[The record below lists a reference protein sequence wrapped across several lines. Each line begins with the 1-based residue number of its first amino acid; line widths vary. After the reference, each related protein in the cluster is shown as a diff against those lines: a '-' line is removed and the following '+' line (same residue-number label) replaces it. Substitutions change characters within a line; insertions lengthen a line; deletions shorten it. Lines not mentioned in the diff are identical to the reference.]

1 MPSIVDRL
9 GSQNVVRVLSSS
21 GGSSGGGSGGRL
33 LYLDD
38 LNNDSQ
44 NQDGLSI
51 VWDLPTQTFIM
62 TSVVDSAT
70 STFEGIVFFTNETDN
85 TLGDFDT
92 GAFQVDG
99 GVGIAKNLTVGSG
112 LSVTGFATFESDVFL
127 NNNVTVGAGL
137 SIGEILKVLDTT
149 DNVLGDPDTG
159 ALQVDGGVGINKNV
173 TVGAGLSVTN
183 YLYYPDDKFDGP
195 NGIAYFDNLGRLI
208 GAASTENATQ
218 TSFFVL
224 TTDAVGIPTWTSV
237 IDGGVYWW
245 QNQVQDKD

>member
-9 GSQNVVRVLSSS
+9 GSQNVVRVLSNS
-21 GGSSGGGSGGRL
+21 GGSSGGGSGSRL

-38 LNNDSQ
+38 LNNDLQ

-99 GVGIAKNLTVGSG
+99 GVGIAKNLTVGLG

-127 NNNVTVGAGL
+127 NNNVIIGAGL
-137 SIGEILKVLDTT
+137 SVGEILKVLDTT

-237 IDGGVYWW
+237 IDGGIY
-245 QNQVQDKD
+245 

>member
-21 GGSSGGGSGGRL
+21 GGSYGGGSGSNL

-38 LNNDSQ
+38 VNNDLQ
-44 NQDGLSI
+44 NQDGMIL
-51 VWDLPTQTFIM
+51 VWDLPTQQFIM
-62 TSVVDSAT
+62 TSVVDSST
-70 STFEGIVFFTNETDN
+70 SAFEGIVFFTNETDN

-99 GVGIAKNLTVGSG
+99 GVGIAKNLTVGLG

-127 NNNVTVGAGL
+127 NNNVIIGAGL
-137 SIGEILKVLDTT
+137 SVGEILKVLNTT

-237 IDGGVYWW
+237 IDGGVY
-245 QNQVQDKD
+245 